1 MIKTYKARVNNNN
14 ISYLLLG
21 KHGNQ
26 MRYNFTNGNVVT
38 NKYPSITLR
47 NRYAQD
53 LLESSLLFANN
64 TIVLDHEEEEYPGE
78 KAKLEEEKETLEQE
92 KAKAEKV
99 NDSSKNYIKKLL
111 EVGENEKIS
120 SDTDIDSVLA
130 SARDY
135 YNKLQDKRKQ

>member
-1 MIKTYKARVNNNN
+1 MNN
-14 ISYLLLG
+14 ILAIISAIVAGVIGIL
-21 KHGNQ
+21 
-26 MRYNFTNGNVVT
+26 VT
-38 NKYPSITLR
+38 MLKIKSNKIS
-47 NRYAQD
+47 
-53 LLESSLLFANN
+53 
-64 TIVLDHEEEEYPGE
+64 
-78 KAKLEEEKETLEQE
+78 KLEAEKDTLEQE
-92 KAKAEKV
+92 KANAEKV

>member
-1 MIKTYKARVNNNN
+1 MNN
-14 ISYLLLG
+14 ILAIISAIVAGVIGIL
-21 KHGNQ
+21 
-26 MRYNFTNGNVVT
+26 VT
-38 NKYPSITLR
+38 MLKIKSNKIS
-47 NRYAQD
+47 
-53 LLESSLLFANN
+53 
-64 TIVLDHEEEEYPGE
+64 
-78 KAKLEEEKETLEQE
+78 KLEEEKDTLEQE

>member
-1 MIKTYKARVNNNN
+1 MNN
-14 ISYLLLG
+14 ILAIISAIVAGVIGLL
-21 KHGNQ
+21 
-26 MRYNFTNGNVVT
+26 VT
-38 NKYPSITLR
+38 MLKIKSNKIS
-47 NRYAQD
+47 
-53 LLESSLLFANN
+53 
-64 TIVLDHEEEEYPGE
+64 
-78 KAKLEEEKETLEQE
+78 KLEEEKDTLEQE

-120 SDTDIDSVLA
+120 SDTDIDSVLS

>member
-1 MIKTYKARVNNNN
+1 MNN
-14 ISYLLLG
+14 IIAIISAVVAGVIGLL
-21 KHGNQ
+21 
-26 MRYNFTNGNVVT
+26 VT
-38 NKYPSITLR
+38 LLKIKSNKIS
-47 NRYAQD
+47 
-53 LLESSLLFANN
+53 
-64 TIVLDHEEEEYPGE
+64 
-78 KAKLEEEKETLEQE
+78 KLEEEKDTLEKD
-92 KAKAEKV
+92 KANAEKV